1 MLLYHLNK
9 YTLNF
14 IFSHLAYTRKL
25 NVIRYNKKINT
36 KLEIALYAYQKKYF
50 EKIITPALLKNSEIL
65 IQNKIFNKNTLDKLK
80 LDWEKDSTEIIQEK
94 DLFHFNEKTKKKNLN
109 ENKILNIS
117 LKEQNLLK
125 KTPPNLIE
133 LNISNIANLELP
145 CLILLNLET
154 LSLKNIFKLKIL
166 NKEENISLNKLKHLY
181 LNNISFHEENK
192 IKINLNNLKYLDLR
206 IKEQDGESEDS
217 GFDND
222 DNKRGFYKEN
232 TLENLINI
240 FNFEFLS
247 IFKID
252 KSKFKN
258 ELEEEEEEE
267 EDNNEDME
275 NEDVEERY
283 QELED
288 AFKKPEELFD
298 KKYLYKYDFFN
309 LEILYEYF
317 TISGAAEF
325 QERFIYK
332 YLFAKTKGNKYLFKT
347 EYINYEDNNGETS
360 EVINKE
366 KRYCNMINYKD
377 YYFIDN
383 EEEIRGN
390 SYNSIE
396 HYIDYEKVNSLNSN
410 GLIKIF
416 ENFKKNKNKLETIS
430 IEDLNL
436 DIIKLDSFLKDL
448 KKFQVLKCFYI
459 TKECIFK
466 NNKKFIDLL
475 TSLSKIKSLYLIEIV
490 IKGELKLTKNDEKKI
505 NEIFPDISIKKGKNE
520 SHIKWRNNKYQLN

>member
-9 YTLNF
+9 NILNF

-25 NVIRYNKKINT
+25 NVIRYNKKIKT

-222 DNKRGFYKEN
+222 DNKRGFYKEK

-252 KSKFKN
+252 KSQFKN
-258 ELEEEEEEE
+258 ELE
-267 EDNNEDME
+267 
-275 NEDVEERY
+275 
-283 QELED
+283 
-288 AFKKPEELFD
+288 
-298 KKYLYKYDFFN
+298 
-309 LEILYEYF
+309 
-317 TISGAAEF
+317 
-325 QERFIYK
+325 
-332 YLFAKTKGNKYLFKT
+332 
-347 EYINYEDNNGETS
+347 
-360 EVINKE
+360 
-366 KRYCNMINYKD
+366 
-377 YYFIDN
+377 
-383 EEEIRGN
+383 
-390 SYNSIE
+390 
-396 HYIDYEKVNSLNSN
+396 
-410 GLIKIF
+410 
-416 ENFKKNKNKLETIS
+416 
-430 IEDLNL
+430 
-436 DIIKLDSFLKDL
+436 
-448 KKFQVLKCFYI
+448 
-459 TKECIFK
+459 
-466 NNKKFIDLL
+466 
-475 TSLSKIKSLYLIEIV
+475 
-490 IKGELKLTKNDEKKI
+490 
-505 NEIFPDISIKKGKNE
+505 
-520 SHIKWRNNKYQLN
+520 